1 MPVLPQDQTLIK
13 VSNGFLQG
21 AIVSVVA
28 GIKVRAFLG
37 IPFGESTEGSNRFR
51 KPVAVANWNDT
62 LDATKTRAPCV
73 QESYVSQA
81 MRIDNTNT
89 TEDCLHLNVWTPIQ
103 KHPQDPKK
111 TVMVY
116 FYGGSFAHGGNS
128 YFFYDGRYISGMGD
142 VVLVVPNYRLGVLGF
157 LNSGTPDAPGNV
169 GIHDQILALMWVK
182 ENIAAFGGDPDR
194 TVLFGQ
200 SAGAISVSY
209 LQISPLT
216 SHLFRRAILQSCS
229 ALVPLPENSNETA
242 VANMRHVAGA
252 VNCTRSELIL
262 PELLRRSAAS
272 APNELVKS
280 TNFDRREMLIGNT
293 LREGDM
299 FFQTMFAQNKSSAT
313 SSRSQLSFAAIV
325 RAYDFFYKR
334 AGFLQTLLTLAHIRS
349 LYDFTSATY
358 EGFKDAVGD
367 ILFSCPTKYFAEHF
381 VAKNGTAYFYVLT
394 PRPSFS
400 VWNSTAATHTDDVSL
415 LFGVP
420 FMLPAQASHAERQLS
435 QRLIRLWTTFA
446 HTGYVSLSSILDISR

>member
-1 MPVLPQDQTLIK
+1 MRRKRLPAVK
-13 VSNGFLQG
+13 VNVSSSRCKGLLFL
-21 AIVSVVA
+21 VVA
-28 GIKVRAFLG
+28 ATLAFYF
-37 IPFGESTEGSNRFR
+37 I
-51 KPVAVANWNDT
+51 
-62 LDATKTRAPCV
+62 TR
-73 QESYVSQA
+73 ESYVSQA

-252 VNCTRSELIL
+252 VNCTRSYPNGSFSPSDTLACLRSVDAKLLVGVKGALFYPSFYDEVL
-262 PELLRRSAAS
+262 PRP
-272 APNELVKS
+272 PNELVKS

-367 ILFSCPTKYFAEHF
+367 ILFSCPTKYFAENF

-420 FMLPAQASHAERQLS
+420 FMLPAQATHAERQLS
-435 QRLIRLWTTFA
+435 QRLIRVWTTFA
-446 HTGYVSLSSILDISR
+446 HTGYVSLSSILGISR